1 MLQLYFRYKMQN
13 KFVLTRYF
21 KYKIT
26 ELPAE
31 YRAHRADI
39 WNHAHAAQL
48 MNVISFASPTA
59 QK

>member
-31 YRAHRADI
+31 YRAHR
-39 WNHAHAAQL
+39 L
-48 MNVISFASPTA
+48 ISETMRMLLS
-59 QK
+59 